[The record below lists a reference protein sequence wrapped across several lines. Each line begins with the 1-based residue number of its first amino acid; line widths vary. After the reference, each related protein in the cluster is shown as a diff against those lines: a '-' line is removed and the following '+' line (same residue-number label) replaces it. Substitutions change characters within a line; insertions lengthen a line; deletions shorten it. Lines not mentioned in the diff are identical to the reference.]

1 MEFGICFKGFVEP
14 DRARALVR
22 QAENAGFTYCWFYD
36 SHILWR
42 ESFVAMAMCME
53 HTKKMRFGPLVT
65 NPNSREW
72 SVAASLFGS
81 LAKQSNG
88 RFDIGLGRGD
98 SAVRVMGK
106 KPSTIKRM
114 EEFTHVVKSLIRGEE
129 VQYGECPEPVKFP
142 WAQGYEL
149 PVWIGAYG
157 PKALASAGKVG
168 DGVVLQIAE
177 PKIVKW
183 LADQAKAGGEAEGR
197 DMSNYRVM
205 AAAPAHT
212 GPIEEGIEKT
222 KWFPAMVG
230 NHVADIVEKYG
241 TDGDHVPTSLTD
253 YIKNRKGYDYS
264 KHGQSDNP
272 YLDFI
277 TEDIV
282 KSFCVLGTPD
292 EHIAKIRDLADAG
305 TTQFNI
311 YLDSGDEEKI
321 IADYGEKII
330 PAFR

>member
-22 QAENAGFTYCWFYD
+22 QAENAGFTHCWFYD